1 MEFKTS
7 DFNRAMSLCHE
18 ASPVPDAL
26 GQTALFYAVQRADD
40 SEAKKIAERLISM
53 SEIDPKRRDF
63 GGQSPL
69 FYAAAV
75 GNTETVRFLI
85 SLGCDANEKDNLN
98 QSPLFYASRDG
109 RAAVVE
115 TLIENGAVA
124 TDIDRNGQTPLFYAA
139 RENKL
144 DVCKLLIDAKVNV
157 DHRDLTGRQASYFSR
172 LNNHTEVTQL
182 LESCSQ
188 EDAENPRKRYRLVFI
203 ASDGSWATPSI
214 EQLEYIESKFPEICV
229 WSKTGPIA
237 TGLATL
243 SSQPTSV
250 IPTPVLPLRK
260 SVTAFPKKKAAP
272 PPPAPKPIWMTAAR
286 QIVSDIF
293 KKEDAWIFLRP
304 VDPLKDQCPDYMT
317 VIKTPM
323 DFGTIRKKISKYN
336 SKSEFSADCDLVFA
350 NCRIYN
356 KPGTLPAVLCERVD
370 AFYKQLIEQYSFD
383 ALPDSTGSP
392 FKTGD
397 QPVTASEGQQDGGQQ
412 DEGQLDEN
420 PLEAGNPLE
429 GEDQVMTE
437 ETTNNV

>member
-40 SEAKKIAERLISM
+40 SEAQKIAERLVTM
-53 SEIDPKRRDF
+53 SEIDAKRKDF

-75 GNTETVRFLI
+75 GNTETVKFLI
-85 SLGCDANEKDNLN
+85 TLGCDANEKDNLN

-109 RAAVVE
+109 RAGVVQA
-115 TLIENGAVA
+115 LIESGAVPS
-124 TDIDRNGQTPLFYAA
+124 DIDRNGQNPLFYAS
-139 RENKL
+139 RENKI
-144 DVCKLLIDAKVNV
+144 DVCKILIEANVNV
-157 DHRDLTGRQASYFSR
+157 DHRDLTGRQAAYFSR
-172 LNNHTEVTQL
+172 LNNHSEVTQL
-182 LESCSQ
+182 LESYSQ
-188 EDAENPRKRYRLVFI
+188 EDGDNPRKRYRLVFVG
-203 ASDGSWATPSI
+203 SDGGWTTPTI
-214 EQLEYIESKFPEICV
+214 EQLEMIESKFPEICV

-237 TGLATL
+237 TGLAT
-243 SSQPTSV
+243 QPPSV
-250 IPTPVLPLRK
+250 SPSPVLPVRK
-260 SVTAFPKKKAAP
+260 SVAFPKKKAVP

-317 VIKTPM
+317 VIRNPM

-336 SKSEFSADCDLVFA
+336 SKSEFLSDCDLVFA

-370 AFYKQLIEQYSFD
+370 AFLKQLIDQYTFD

-392 FKTGD
+392 LKSGAE
-397 QPVTASEGQQDGGQQ
+397 QPTLDPEAQP
-412 DEGQLDEN
+412 DEE
-420 PLEAGNPLE
+420 
-429 GEDQVMTE
+429 MTE